1 MHVDWSVSDHALLP
15 LTDTQVF
22 LLGLSVQVG
31 RPSNMPQAQPIIE
44 RLAEEAKQFNRIYV
58 ASIHSDLTE
67 NDIQRYFK
75 VTFVYVLLVLSALTL
90 LLACKLKI
98 SLETLLFMLSA
109 KWLNV
114 GSYHI

>member
-1 MHVDWSVSDHALLP
+1 MHVDWLVSDHALLP

-75 VTFVYVLLVLSALTL
+75 VNFYICFTCSFCCGES
-90 LLACKLKI
+90 I
-98 SLETLLFMLSA
+98 DII
-109 KWLNV
+109 V
-114 GSYHI
+114 GLQV